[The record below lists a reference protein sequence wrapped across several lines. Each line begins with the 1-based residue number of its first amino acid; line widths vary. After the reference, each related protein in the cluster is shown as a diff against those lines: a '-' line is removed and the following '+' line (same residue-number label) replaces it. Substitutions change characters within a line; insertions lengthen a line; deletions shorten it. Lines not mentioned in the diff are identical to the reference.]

1 MTTGSTCAQ
10 ISQSDLRRIDD
21 GDVSGGQ
28 IFHDGH
34 GSCAIFHGYPLSLME
49 SFVTDPLELL
59 CLITLKED
67 NLGRAEGCCLVHTS
81 AVVDPEHCNQPG
93 KDKVLS
99 VMITIGLRRMS
110 RQSAT
115 GEKPPTLMS
124 WLAVNP
130 GMPASGQSDDIVIR
144 QPGAAF

>member
-1 MTTGSTCAQ
+1 MGTLVVVRFSMMAMVPVPSFMVTS
-10 ISQSDLRRIDD
+10 
-21 GDVSGGQ
+21 
-28 IFHDGH
+28 
-34 GSCAIFHGYPLSLME
+34 LSLME

-67 NLGRAEGCCLVHTS
+67 NLGRAEGCCLVHTTS

-99 VMITIGLRRMS
+99 VMITVGLRRMEQTIS
-110 RQSAT
+110 HWVKAT
-115 GEKPPTLMS
+115 HTS
-124 WLAVNP
+124 NVLAVKP
-130 GMPASGQSDDIVIR
+130 GMPASGRSDDIVIR